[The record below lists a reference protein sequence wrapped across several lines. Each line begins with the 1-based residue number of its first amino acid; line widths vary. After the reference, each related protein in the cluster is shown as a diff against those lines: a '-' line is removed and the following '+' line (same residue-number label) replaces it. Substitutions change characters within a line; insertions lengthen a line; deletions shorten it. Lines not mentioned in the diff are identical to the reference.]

1 MTNTPTLTG
10 AVPGALKTIGL
21 ALRAARES
29 PRVFSVWV
37 DPKFQSVPH
46 IQDSI
51 ALICSQEPRTI
62 ISIPPSHGKSRISLE
77 AAAWLILSQSG
88 LRVTLASWDEDRIID
103 SARTIRDRIAQSPR
117 SKMVFPLVNLPPKA
131 QQIKSFK
138 LSNGSVLSTVRVGD
152 DISTTDVLIIDDPI
166 RNHADAASA
175 VVRSKVWDWYI
186 NAAYTRLTPSGRIAL
201 ICSRT
206 HAEDLAGRL
215 SDQGQWKTIAYR
227 AISEQGDALWPDR
240 IPADYLRKTEAAI
253 GGPAW
258 RAMYLSLPDKA
269 DGSGSMVM
277 PRRESFREFLEMD
290 AMVPGSTASRDTR
303 GTFQRF
309 TFNGREAL
317 LGIVECIDRILS
329 EGRKDATLALAGGA
343 QYGKTVIQH
352 AFMGYAT
359 GQMFRNVM
367 TFLPSEDLVSDIVQT
382 KFRPNVVDQMPWFAG
397 MLKMGQLTN
406 ESGKTVNRIGVY
418 SVTDGIRKSTGM
430 FCGLNKVPTTHT
442 ADIALVDEVDDV
454 NSSNEKFV
462 AGRLTTSDLR
472 FIFKAGTQ
480 RVHGRGMNKAWR
492 DGSQGVVEFHC
503 TQCGHT
509 QNPEDNFPKIVCL
522 REEDATEPARLTHA
536 GDFRRGDEI
545 VSGYSKSN
553 SYFLGC
559 VRCGC
564 ELDRQDPKWK
574 HRREDQIEID
584 NWSFRVSQLSIAAI
598 DLGKIVNDWRL
609 ALEHE
614 DKMLMFRTDVLAIPR
629 STAQKLEPEIMD
641 RARRIEVFEPGY
653 PLHPNNTRFAG
664 LDMGGRCW
672 YVVREIQSTTS
683 KRIVWAESIP
693 LHQVAI
699 RVPQLSESLGV
710 SSTFIDQMPE
720 TKESRTLALRL
731 NGFDTLAQWPRIP
744 DKGPCHVTFP
754 GGIAFV
760 RDDSGNESWKG
771 LRAAVV
777 RFDKK
782 KQGQGIEQTVDLF
795 TGSTGQQICVPMIL
809 CNRYESVDSVVREFL
824 TPQEGEIENHPGTGI
839 RQVPSMRLPMSHLDI
854 YREFDE
860 HHISG
865 SERDRNDSNDLGDYV
880 DGIPN
885 HLLFANCYSRLAEV
899 IGGHSKRQP
908 LQTGRIERAP
918 RVSGI

>member
-1 MTNTPTLTG
+1 MEATIEG
-10 AVPGALKTIGL
+10 AVPSSHKTLGL
-21 ALRAARES
+21 ALRAARDN
-29 PRVFSVWV
+29 PRVFSVWIDSKYERV
-37 DPKFQSVPH
+37 AH

-51 ALICSQEPRTI
+51 ELACSNEPRVI
-62 ISIPPSHGKSRISLE
+62 IAIPPSHGKSRICVESICWMLLKN
-77 AAAWLILSQSG
+77 AGTRI
-88 LRVTLASWDEDRIID
+88 TMASWDEQRALGHARI
-103 SARTIRDRIAQSPR
+103 IRDRVAQSPR
-117 SKMVFPLVNLPPKA
+117 LKLVFPLVQLP
-131 QQIKSFK
+131 QKSQPVGAFK
-138 LSNGSVLSTVRVGD
+138 LSNGSSLATVRIGD
-152 DISTTDVLIIDDPI
+152 DIPTTDVLVIDDPI

-186 NAAYTRLTPSGRIAL
+186 NAAHTKLNPSGRIVL
-201 ICSRT
+201 VCSRT

-215 SDQGQWKTIAYR
+215 SDQGSWKQIAHK
-227 AISEQGDALWPDR
+227 AITDDGEALWSDR
-240 IPADYLRKTEAAI
+240 IPIDYLRKTEAAI

-258 RAMYLSLPDKA
+258 RAMYLSAPDKA

-277 PRRESFREFLEMD
+277 PRRESFREFLEFD

-309 TFNGREAL
+309 TFKGREAL
-317 LGIVECIDRILS
+317 IGIVDCIDRILS

-343 QYGKTVIQH
+343 QYGKTILQH
-352 AFMGYAT
+352 SFMGYAT

-418 SVTDGIRKSTGM
+418 SVTDGIRKATGM

-492 DGSQGVVEFHC
+492 DGSQGVIEFTC
-503 TQCGHT
+503 TQCEHR

-522 REEDATEPARLTHA
+522 RETDATEPARLTHA
-536 GDFRRGDEI
+536 GDFRRGEEI
-545 VSGYSKSN
+545 VAGYSKAN
-553 SYFLGC
+553 TYFLGC

-564 ELDRQDPKWK
+564 ELDRHAPEWK
-574 HRREDQIEID
+574 HKRQDQIDID

-653 PLHPNNTRFAG
+653 AIHPNNQRFAG

-672 YVVREIQSTTS
+672 FVVREVQSPVA

-693 LHQVAI
+693 LHQVGT
-699 RVPQLSESLGV
+699 RVPQLAASLGV
-710 SSTFIDQMPE
+710 SCTFIDQMPE
-720 TKESRTLALRL
+720 TKESRTLAMRL
-731 NGFDTLAQWPRIP
+731 NGFDSLAQWPRIP
-744 DKGPCHVTFP
+744 DKGACHVTFP

-760 RDDSGNESWKG
+760 RDDAGNESWKG
-771 LRAAVV
+771 LKAAVV

-782 KQGQGIEQTVDLF
+782 KQGQGIEQTVDVF
-795 TGSTGQQICVPMIL
+795 TGATGQQVFVPMVL
-809 CNRYESVDSVVREFL
+809 CNRYESVDNVVREFL
-824 TPQEGEIENHPGTGI
+824 TPHEGEIENHPALGV
-839 RQVPSMRLPMSHLDI
+839 RQMPSMRLPMSHLDI

-865 SERDRNDSNDLGDYV
+865 SERERNDSNDLGDYV

-908 LQTGRIERAP
+908 LQTGRIERP
-918 RVSGI
+918 SRNSGI